1 MGVAWVV
8 ACVGRDDDFSSSM
21 GDNGFRAFTP
31 EPMSD
36 EQLQAVQTGVAA
48 IPDTSEE
55 KILELADEELQD
67 VAGGAS
73 VGRKTKHV
81 AVG

>member
-1 MGVAWVV
+1 MV
-8 ACVGRDDDFSSSM
+8 ACVGRDVDFSSSM
-21 GDNGFRAFTP
+21 GDSGLRAFTL
-31 EPMSD
+31 EPVSD
-36 EQLQAVQTGVAA
+36 EQLQAVQAGVAA
-48 IPDTSEE
+48 IPDASEE

-73 VGRKTKHV
+73 VGPRVKQIG